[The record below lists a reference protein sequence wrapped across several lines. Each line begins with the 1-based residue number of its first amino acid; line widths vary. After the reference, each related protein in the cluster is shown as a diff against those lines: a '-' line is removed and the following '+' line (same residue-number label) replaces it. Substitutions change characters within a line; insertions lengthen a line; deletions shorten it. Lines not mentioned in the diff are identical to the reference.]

1 MGGSSGNRPKR
12 IGAAGG
18 MADDGRQGSDL
29 GAPTPWDPCASLPPV
44 TITDVRAICTAPDGI
59 RLVIVRIETSDAGL
73 WGVGCATFT
82 QRPLAVVAA
91 IEHYLRPFLVGRDPD
106 DIEDIWQASFVSSY
120 WRGGPVLNNAMS
132 GVDEAL
138 WDIKGKRAGMPV
150 YQLLG
155 GRVRRAA
162 DVYVH
167 ANGRDVDELEDR
179 VREFR
184 EQGFRH
190 VRCQMEVPGYATYGR
205 GSADAMGGGKPD
217 ASLGRLD
224 RRQDPWE
231 PGPYCRLVPRMFETL
246 RERLGDDV
254 ELLHDVHERVPP
266 IMAIQLAK
274 DLEPYR
280 LFFLEDVFAPEDQEY
295 YRLLRPETS
304 TPLAMGE
311 LYVSQSEYVP
321 VVKDRLIDFIR
332 VHISDIGGITPARK
346 LAAFSELL
354 GVRTAWHGP
363 GDVSPVGH
371 AANLHLDI
379 ASSNFGIQEAYLFPE
394 RTREVFPGCPEIRDG
409 AMWTNDLPG
418 LGIDID
424 EALAAKYPFPEHVYN
439 GAWPEIRRADG
450 TVIKP

>member
-1 MGGSSGNRPKR
+1 MSEIRGPGPDGG
-12 IGAAGG
+12 A
-18 MADDGRQGSDL
+18 
-29 GAPTPWDPCASLPPV
+29 TPPWEPCASLPPV

-59 RLVIVRIETSDAGL
+59 RLVVVKVETSDPGL

-82 QRPLAVVAA
+82 QRPLAVVTA
-91 IEHYLRPFLVGRDPD
+91 IEQYLRPFLVGRNPD

-150 YQLLG
+150 FQLLG

-184 EQGFRH
+184 ELGFRH
-190 VRCQMEVPGYATYGR
+190 IRCQVDVPGYATYGR
-205 GSADAMGGGKPD
+205 GSAEREGAGH
-217 ASLGRLD
+217 STVGRLD
-224 RRQDPWE
+224 LRQDPWE
-231 PGPYCRLVPRMFETL
+231 PGPYCRLVPRVFATL
-246 RERLGDDV
+246 RERLGEEV

-266 IMAIQLAK
+266 ILAIQLAR
-274 DLEPYR
+274 DLEPYH

-295 YRLLRPETS
+295 YRLLRPQTS

-311 LYVSQSEYVP
+311 LHVSQAEYLP
-321 VVKDRLIDFIR
+321 LVKDRLIDFIR

-346 LAAFSELL
+346 LAAFAELL

-363 GDVSPVGH
+363 GDV
-371 AANLHLDI
+371 
-379 ASSNFGIQEAYLFPE
+379 
-394 RTREVFPGCPEIRDG
+394 
-409 AMWTNDLPG
+409 
-418 LGIDID
+418 
-424 EALAAKYPFPEHVYN
+424 
-439 GAWPEIRRADG
+439 
-450 TVIKP
+450 

>member
-1 MGGSSGNRPKR
+1 MSEVENPGPEPRVARPWEPSS
-12 IGAAGG
+12 
-18 MADDGRQGSDL
+18 
-29 GAPTPWDPCASLPPV
+29 SLPPV
-44 TITDVRAICTAPDGI
+44 TITDVKAICTAPDGI
-59 RLVIVRIETSDAGL
+59 RLVVVKIETSDAGL

-82 QRPLAVVAA
+82 QRPLAVVTA
-91 IEHYLRPFLVGRDPD
+91 IEQYLRPFLVGRDPD

-167 ANGRDVDELEDR
+167 AHGRDVDELEDR
-179 VREFR
+179 IRAFGEL
-184 EQGFRH
+184 GFRH
-190 VRCQMEVPGYATYGR
+190 IRCQVDVPGLATYGR
-205 GSADAMGGGKPD
+205 GSAEPAGAGR
-217 ASLGRLD
+217 AALGRLD
-224 RRQDPWE
+224 PRQEPWE
-231 PGPYCRLVPRMFETL
+231 PAPYCRLVPRMFETI
-246 RERLGDDV
+246 RARLGDEL
-254 ELLHDVHERVPP
+254 ELLHDVHERIPP
-266 IMAIQLAK
+266 ILAIQLAK

-280 LFFLEDVFAPEDQEY
+280 LFFLEDLFAPEDQDY
-295 YRLLRPETS
+295 FRLLRPQTS

-311 LYVSQSEYVP
+311 LHVSQAEYLP
-321 VVKDRLIDFIR
+321 LIRDRLIDFVR
-332 VHISDIGGITPARK
+332 VHLSDIGGITPARK
-346 LAAFSELL
+346 LAAFAELF

-371 AANLHLDI
+371 AANLHLDV

-394 RTREVFPGCPEIRDG
+394 RTRDVFPGCPEIRDG
-409 AMWTNDLPG
+409 AMWTNDRPG

-424 EALAAKYPFPEHVYN
+424 EVQAARYPFPEHAYN

-450 TVIKP
+450 AVVRP

>member
-1 MGGSSGNRPKR
+1 MTNGSV
-12 IGAAGG
+12 
-18 MADDGRQGSDL
+18 
-29 GAPTPWDPCASLPPV
+29 PPV
-44 TITDVRAICTAPDGI
+44 TITNVKAICTAPDGI
-59 RLVIVRIETSDAGL
+59 RLVVVKVETSDAGL

-82 QRPLAVVAA
+82 QRPLAVVTA
-91 IEHYLRPFLVGRDPD
+91 IEQYLAPFLIGRNPD

-120 WRGGPVLNNAMS
+120 WRSGPVLNNAMS

-150 YQLLG
+150 FQLLG

-179 VREFR
+179 VRAFQAE
-184 EQGFRH
+184 GFRH
-190 VRCQMEVPGYATYGR
+190 IRCQVDVPGYAAYGR
-205 GSADAMGGGKPD
+205 GSADPSPTSRAQPTVE
-217 ASLGRLD
+217 RLNV
-224 RRQDPWE
+224 RQESWE
-231 PGPYCRLVPRMFETL
+231 PGPYVRLVPRMFETL
-246 RERLGDDV
+246 RSRLGAEV

-266 IMAIQLAK
+266 ILAIQLAK

-280 LFFLEDVFAPEDQEY
+280 LFFLEDLFAPEDNEY
-295 YRLLRPETS
+295 FRLVRPQTS

-311 LYVSQSEYVP
+311 LYVNQAEYVP
-321 VVKDRLIDFIR
+321 VIRDRLIDFIR

-346 LAAFSELL
+346 LAAFAEFF

-371 AANLHLDI
+371 AANLHLDV

-409 AMWTNDLPG
+409 AMWTNDQPG

-424 EALAAKYPFPEHVYN
+424 EALAAKYPFPEHEYN

-450 TVIKP
+450 TVVKP

>member
-1 MGGSSGNRPKR
+1 MSVDSRHHAEPDVILPGEPPG
-12 IGAAGG
+12 
-18 MADDGRQGSDL
+18 
-29 GAPTPWDPCASLPPV
+29 TLPPI
-44 TITDVRAICTAPDGI
+44 TITDVKAICTAPDGI
-59 RLVIVRIETSDAGL
+59 RLVVVKVETSDAGL

-91 IEHYLRPFLVGRDPD
+91 IEHYLKPFLVGRNPD
-106 DIEDIWQASFVSSY
+106 DIEDIWQASYVSSY

-167 ANGRDVDELEDR
+167 AHGRDVDELEDR
-179 VREFR
+179 IRAFG

-190 VRCQMEVPGYATYGR
+190 VRCQVEVPGYATYGR
-205 GSADAMGGGKPD
+205 ASTEPVSGGRPD

-224 RRQDPWE
+224 RHQAAWE
-231 PGPYCRLVPRMFETL
+231 PGPYCRLVPRMFEKL
-246 RERLGDDV
+246 RERLGGDV
-254 ELLHDVHERVPP
+254 ELLHDVHERIPP
-266 IMAIQLAK
+266 IMGIQLAK

-295 YRLLRPETS
+295 YRLLRPQTS

-311 LYVSQSEYVP
+311 LYVSPAEYVP
-321 VVKDRLIDFIR
+321 MIKDRLIDFIR

-379 ASSNFGIQEAYLFPE
+379 ACSNFGIQEAYLFPE

-409 AMWTNDLPG
+409 AMWTNDRPG

-424 EALAAKYPFPEHVYN
+424 EELAARYPFPEHVYN

-450 TVIKP
+450 TVIRP

>member
-1 MGGSSGNRPKR
+1 MS
-12 IGAAGG
+12 AAG
-18 MADDGRQGSDL
+18 DPGREPEV
-29 GAPTPWDPCASLPPV
+29 ARPWEPSATLPPV

-59 RLVIVRIETSDAGL
+59 RLVIVKIETSDAGL

-91 IEHYLRPFLVGRDPD
+91 VEQYLKPFLVGRDPD

-167 ANGRDVDELEDR
+167 AHGRDVDELEDR
-179 VREFR
+179 VREFA
-184 EQGFRH
+184 ELGFRH
-190 VRCQMEVPGYATYGR
+190 VRCQVDVPGLATYGR
-205 GSADAMGGGKPD
+205 GSADRTGAGH
-217 ASLGRLD
+217 STVGRLD
-224 RRQDPWE
+224 PRQDAWE
-231 PGPYCRLVPRMFETL
+231 PAPYCRLVPRMFETI
-246 RERLGDDV
+246 RARLGDDL

-266 IMAIQLAK
+266 ILAIQLAK

-280 LFFLEDVFAPEDQEY
+280 LFFLEDVFAPEDQDY
-295 YRLLRPETS
+295 FRVLRHQTS

-311 LYVSQSEYVP
+311 LHVSQAEYLPLVR
-321 VVKDRLIDFIR
+321 DRLIDFVR
-332 VHISDIGGITPARK
+332 VHLSDIGGLTPARK
-346 LAAFSELL
+346 LAAFAELS

-371 AANLHLDI
+371 AANLHLDV
-379 ASSNFGIQEAYLFPE
+379 AVSNFGIQEAYLFPE

-409 AMWTNDLPG
+409 AMWTNDRPG

-424 EALAAKYPFPEHVYN
+424 EQLAARYPFPEHPYN

-450 TVIKP
+450 SVIRP

>member
-1 MGGSSGNRPKR
+1 
-12 IGAAGG
+12 
-18 MADDGRQGSDL
+18 MAEDGRQDSGSS
-29 GAPTPWDPCASLPPV
+29 AAMPWEPCASLPSV
-44 TITDVRAICTAPDGI
+44 TITDVKVICTAPDGI
-59 RLVIVRIETSDAGL
+59 RLVVVKIETSDAGL

-91 IEHYLRPFLVGRDPD
+91 IEHYLRPFLIGRDPN

-179 VREFR
+179 VREFG
-184 EQGFRH
+184 ELGFRH

-205 GSADAMGGGKPD
+205 GSADPVPGGRGD
-217 ASLGRLD
+217 AALGRLD

-246 RERLGDDV
+246 RERLGGDV

-266 IMAIQLAK
+266 VMAIQLAK

-295 YRLLRPETS
+295 YRLLRPQTS

-311 LYVSQSEYVP
+311 LYVNQSEYVP
-321 VVKDRLIDFIR
+321 IIKDRLIDFIR

-371 AANLHLDI
+371 AANLHLDV

-409 AMWTNDLPG
+409 AMWTNDRPG

-424 EALAAKYPFPEHVYN
+424 EQLAARYPFPEHVYN

-450 TVIKP
+450 TVIRP

>member
-1 MGGSSGNRPKR
+1 MSEIGEPGPASWPTRP
-12 IGAAGG
+12 
-18 MADDGRQGSDL
+18 
-29 GAPTPWDPCASLPPV
+29 WEPCGSLPPV

-59 RLVIVRIETSDAGL
+59 RLVVVKIETSDAGL

-82 QRPLAVVAA
+82 QRPLAVVTAV
-91 IEHYLRPFLVGRDPD
+91 EQYLRPFLVGRNPD

-150 YQLLG
+150 YELLG

-179 VREFR
+179 VREFG

-190 VRCQMEVPGYATYGR
+190 VRCQVEVPGYAAYGR
-205 GSADAMGGGKPD
+205 GSAGPD
-217 ASLGRLD
+217 RAGPSTVERLD
-224 RRQDPWE
+224 TRQEPWE

-295 YRLLRPETS
+295 YRLLRPQTS

-311 LYVSQSEYVP
+311 LYVSQSEYLP
-321 VVKDRLIDFIR
+321 MIKDRLIDFIR

-346 LAAFSELL
+346 LAAFAELL

-371 AANLHLDI
+371 AANLHLDV

-409 AMWTNDLPG
+409 AMWTNDRPG

-424 EALAAKYPFPEHVYN
+424 EQLAARYPFPEHAYN

-450 TVIKP
+450 TVIRP

>member
-1 MGGSSGNRPKR
+1 
-12 IGAAGG
+12 
-18 MADDGRQGSDL
+18 
-29 GAPTPWDPCASLPPV
+29 V

-59 RLVIVRIETSDAGL
+59 RLVVVKVETSDAGL

-106 DIEDIWQASFVSSY
+106 DIEDIWQASYVSSY

-132 GVDEAL
+132 GVDQAL

-179 VREFR
+179 VRAFR
-184 EQGFRH
+184 ESGFRH
-190 VRCQMEVPGYATYGR
+190 VRCQMDVPGYATYGH
-205 GSADAMGGGKPD
+205 GSAGPTPAGRGDA
-217 ASLGRLD
+217 ALGRLD
-224 RRQDPWE
+224 PRQDPWE
-231 PGPYCRLVPRMFETL
+231 PGPYCRQVPRMFDAL
-246 RERLGDDV
+246 RSRLGEDI

-280 LFFLEDVFAPEDQEY
+280 LFFLEDPVAPEDQEY
-295 YRLLRPETS
+295 LRLLRSQTS
-304 TPLAMGE
+304 TPIAMGE
-311 LYVSQSEYVP
+311 LFVGQGESVSLIR
-321 VVKDRLIDFIR
+321 DRLIDFIR

-346 LAAFSELL
+346 LAAFAELF

-394 RTREVFPGCPEIRDG
+394 RTREVFPGSPEIRDG
-409 AMWTNDLPG
+409 AMWTNDRPG
-418 LGIDID
+418 LGVDID
-424 EALAAKYPFPEHVYN
+424 EALAARYPFPDHVYN

-450 TVIKP
+450 TVIRP

>member
-1 MGGSSGNRPKR
+1 
-12 IGAAGG
+12 
-18 MADDGRQGSDL
+18 MADHRRQDAEP
-29 GAPTPWDPCASLPPV
+29 GAIAPWEPTASMPPV

-59 RLVIVRIETSDAGL
+59 RLVVVKVETSDAGL

-91 IEHYLRPFLVGRDPD
+91 IEHYLRPFLLGRNPD

-155 GRVRRAA
+155 GRVRRSA

-179 VREFR
+179 VREYL
-184 EQGFRH
+184 EQGYRH
-190 VRCQMEVPGYATYGR
+190 VRCQVEVPGYATYGR
-205 GSADAMGGGKPD
+205 GSADVAPAGAVD
-217 ASLGRLD
+217 AALGRLD
-224 RRQDPWE
+224 RRQDAWE
-231 PGPYCRLVPRMFETL
+231 PGPYCRIVPRMFEDL
-246 RERLGDDV
+246 RARVGVDV
-254 ELLHDVHERVPP
+254 ELLHDVHERLPA

-295 YRLLRPETS
+295 FRLLRPQTS

-311 LYVSQSEYVP
+311 LHVSQAEYVP
-321 VVKDRLIDFIR
+321 LIKDRLIDFVR
-332 VHISDIGGITPARK
+332 AHISDIGGITPARK
-346 LAAFSELL
+346 LASLAEFF

-379 ASSNFGIQEAYLFPE
+379 ASANFGIQEAYLFPE
-394 RTREVFPGCPEIRDG
+394 RTTEVFPGCPEIRDG
-409 AMWTNDLPG
+409 AMWTNDRPG

-424 EALAAKYPFPEHVYN
+424 EAAAARYPFPEHVYN

-450 TVIKP
+450 TVIRP

>member
-1 MGGSSGNRPKR
+1 MTG
-12 IGAAGG
+12 
-18 MADDGRQGSDL
+18 DGRRDEAP
-29 GAPTPWDPCASLPPV
+29 GALAPWEPSAGLAPV

-59 RLVIVRIETSDAGL
+59 RLVVVKIETSDAGL

-82 QRPLAVVAA
+82 QRPLAVVTA
-91 IEHYLRPFLVGRDPD
+91 IEQYLKPFLVGRNPD

-179 VREFR
+179 VRAFQ

-190 VRCQMEVPGYATYGR
+190 IRCQVDVPGYATYGR
-205 GSADAMGGGKPD
+205 GSAEPEGAGH
-217 ASLGRLD
+217 ATVGRLD
-224 RRQDPWE
+224 LRQDPWE
-231 PGPYCRLVPRMFETL
+231 PGPYCRLVPRVFETL
-246 RERLGDDV
+246 RARLGEDV

-266 IMAIQLAK
+266 ILAIQLAK
-274 DLEPYR
+274 DLEPFR

-295 YRLLRPETS
+295 FRLLRPQTS

-311 LYVSQSEYVP
+311 LHVSPSEYVP
-321 VVKDRLIDFIR
+321 LVKDRLIDFIR
-332 VHISDIGGITPARK
+332 AHISDIGGITPARK
-346 LAAFSELL
+346 LAILAEAF

-409 AMWTNDLPG
+409 AMWTNDRPG

-424 EALAAKYPFPEHVYN
+424 EQAAAKYPFPEHSLN

-450 TVIKP
+450 TVIRP

>member
-1 MGGSSGNRPKR
+1 MTK
-12 IGAAGG
+12 
-18 MADDGRQGSDL
+18 DGRQSTGPRAT
-29 GAPTPWDPCASLPPV
+29 APWEPCASLPPV
-44 TITDVRAICTAPDGI
+44 TITDVRVICTAPDGI
-59 RLVIVRIETSDAGL
+59 RLVIVKIETSDAGL

-120 WRGGPVLNNAMS
+120 WRGGPVLNNALS

-155 GRVRRAA
+155 GRARRAA

-179 VREFR
+179 VREFQA
-184 EQGFRH
+184 QGFRH

-205 GSADAMGGGKPD
+205 GSADPLPGGKPD
-217 ASLGRLD
+217 AALGRLD
-224 RRQDPWE
+224 RYQDPWE
-231 PGPYCRLVPRMFETL
+231 PGPYCRLVPRLFETL
-246 RERLGDDV
+246 RERLGGDV

-266 IMAIQLAK
+266 IMGIQLAK

-280 LFFLEDVFAPEDQEY
+280 LFFLEDVFAPEDQDY
-295 YRLLRPETS
+295 YRLLRPQTS

-321 VVKDRLIDFIR
+321 LIKDRLIDFIR
-332 VHISDIGGITPARK
+332 VHLSDIGGITPARK

-394 RTREVFPGCPEIRDG
+394 RTRAVFPGCPEIRDG

-424 EALAAKYPFPEHVYN
+424 EKLAARYPFPEHPYN

-450 TVIKP
+450 TVIRP

>member
-1 MGGSSGNRPKR
+1 MTSGS
-12 IGAAGG
+12 
-18 MADDGRQGSDL
+18 M
-29 GAPTPWDPCASLPPV
+29 PPV
-44 TITDVRAICTAPDGI
+44 TITNVKAICTAPDGI
-59 RLVIVRIETSDAGL
+59 RLVVVKIETSDAGL

-82 QRPLAVVAA
+82 QRPLAVVTA
-91 IEHYLRPFLVGRDPD
+91 IEQYLRPFLIGRNPD
-106 DIEDIWQASFVSSY
+106 EIEDIWQASFVSSY
-120 WRGGPVLNNAMS
+120 WRTGPVLNNAMS

-179 VREFR
+179 VRAFQAE
-184 EQGFRH
+184 GFRYI
-190 VRCQMEVPGYATYGR
+190 RCQVEVPGYATYGR
-205 GSADAMGGGKPD
+205 GSADPAAKAD
-217 ASLGRLD
+217 ASGGRLD
-224 RRQDPWE
+224 TRQAPWE

-246 RERLGDDV
+246 RSRLGDEV

-266 IMAIQLAK
+266 ILAIQLAK
-274 DLEPYR
+274 DLEPYK
-280 LFFLEDVFAPEDQEY
+280 LFFLEDLFAPEDNEY
-295 YRLLRPETS
+295 FRLVRPQTS

-311 LYVSQSEYVP
+311 LYVNQAEYVP
-321 VVKDRLIDFIR
+321 MIRDRLIDFIR

-346 LAAFSELL
+346 LAALSEFF

-379 ASSNFGIQEAYLFPE
+379 SSSNFGIQEAYLFPE
-394 RTREVFPGCPEIRDG
+394 RTREVFPGCPEIHDG
-409 AMWTNDLPG
+409 AMWTNEEPG

-424 EALAAKYPFPEHVYN
+424 EDLAAKYPFPEHEYN

-450 TVIKP
+450 TVIRP

>member
-1 MGGSSGNRPKR
+1 MSVSGEP
-12 IGAAGG
+12 GAAFE
-18 MADDGRQGSDL
+18 A
-29 GAPTPWDPCASLPPV
+29 TWPWGPCESLPPV

-59 RLVIVRIETSDAGL
+59 RLVVVKVETSDAGL

-82 QRPLAVVAA
+82 QRPLAVVTA
-91 IEHYLRPFLVGRDPD
+91 IEQYLRPFLVGRNPD

-150 YQLLG
+150 YELLG

-179 VREFR
+179 VREFG

-205 GSADAMGGGKPD
+205 GSAEAEGAGH
-217 ASLGRLD
+217 STVGRLD
-224 RRQDPWE
+224 VRQDPWE

-295 YRLLRPETS
+295 YRLLRPQTS

-311 LYVSQSEYVP
+311 LYVSQSEYLP
-321 VVKDRLIDFIR
+321 MIKDRLIDFIR

-346 LAAFSELL
+346 LAAFAELL

-371 AANLHLDI
+371 AANLHLDV
-379 ASSNFGIQEAYLFPE
+379 ATSNFGIQEAYLFPE
-394 RTREVFPGCPEIRDG
+394 RTREVFPGCPEIRAG

-418 LGIDID
+418 LGIDVD
-424 EALAAKYPFPEHVYN
+424 EQLAARYPFPEHAYN

-450 TVIKP
+450 TVIRP